1 MKNNNFQEMIDKNH
15 RTLEAYSSN
24 DYRDENLFNADNF
37 KPVYASS
44 QHNETGKFGT
54 DFKVSYDARKGICD
68 IGVDSGPSP
77 LR

>member
-44 QHNETGKFGT
+44 
-54 DFKVSYDARKGICD
+54 
-68 IGVDSGPSP
+68 
-77 LR
+77 